1 MCDNCEGK
9 QWGRRSVCG
18 KVFTFAEN
26 SRIACTLFVC
36 LCLPVFI
43 ALACFLTPSRS
54 LNHFDTLHLTA
65 FQTINLHLK
74 TTKLFV
80 ARQQRRRRPML
91 LDRLPAISR
100 CSALFHFCAQAFA
113 GFFLCWFIF
122 FILNSFPI
130 AWLAGVANNQ
140 PFLVCFL
147 TLVKIT
153 LFSFLLI
160 AVVVAVENYCQFPL
174 AI

>member
-1 MCDNCEGK
+1 MTIVRANSGEEEVCVEKYSHLQRTVVLLAHCL
-9 QWGRRSVCG
+9 SVC
-18 KVFTFAEN
+18 
-26 SRIACTLFVC
+26 VC
-36 LCLPVFI
+36 PFSF

-91 LDRLPAISR
+91 LDRLPAISC

-113 GFFLCWFIF
+113 GFFLCWFIS